1 MLTFGMKERATTY
14 MRLLVIVV
22 MAAVMGACASM
33 GRPEGGPRDE
43 MPPRYLSS
51 VPPPG
56 MNNVSKPKI
65 EILFDENIKIEDV
78 LNKVVV
84 SPAQKTPPSI
94 NASGKKVIVELRD
107 TMLDSTT
114 YTIDFSDAIRDL
126 NEGNILDG
134 FALDF
139 STGPVVDSLQISG
152 MVLKAQDLEPAQGML
167 VGVYS
172 NLADSAISTLQL
184 ERIAKT
190 NQLGQFTVRNLKPG
204 TYNIFALNDMNRNYH
219 WDRSEDVAFFDSP
232 ITPTATVTITADTLK
247 TASGEDSISTRSV
260 TTFSPC
266 DILLTWFNEDYK
278 AQYLQDY
285 KRPEDKKLT
294 LRMGAPADS
303 LPTLTIV
310 NGPNAGRTDREWARL
325 NASLTRDTLEYWI
338 TDSAVIKQD
347 SMFVALRYMRT
358 DTLDQLSWTTDTLKF
373 IHRPPKPKKKKKDD
387 NDTVPKINF
396 LTFRTLS
403 GSQQD
408 LNKPLRFE
416 ASQPLDT
423 ILADG
428 VSLSIMRDTVWE
440 PVGRPSFIA
449 DSTNIMRYILP
460 YQWEGGGKYR
470 ITVDSAAVRGIY
482 NEWNRPVKLEFTVK
496 TPEDYANLYFNIP
509 GIDQPLVVELLSG
522 GDKPVASSPL
532 VNGVATFNFVNPGT
546 YFARAFI
553 DTNGNGE
560 WDTGDLKSKRQPE
573 EVYYYPKKLNV
584 RKNWDI
590 EQTWDI
596 YALPLDTQKPLEIKK
611 NKPRTK
617 ESDETGTNEEE
628 EDDEFYDGSYY
639 GPGSQYDNI
648 HRSSSNSSSSSR
660 NPRLRKGSTF

>member
-1 MLTFGMKERATTY
+1 MKERPTIY
-14 MRLLVIVV
+14 MRFLVIAV

-43 MPPRYLSS
+43 TPPRYLSS
-51 VPPPG
+51 VPSPG
-56 MNNVSKPKI
+56 KNNVTKPKI
-65 EILFDENIKIEDV
+65 EILFDENIKLEDV

-94 NASGKKVIVELRD
+94 NASGRKVIVELRD
-107 TMLDSTT
+107 TMRDSTT

-152 MVLKAQDLEPAQGML
+152 MVLQARNLEPAQGML

-184 ERIAKT
+184 ERIART

-204 TYNIFALNDMNRNYH
+204 TYNIFALNDINRDYH

-232 ITPTATVTITADTLK
+232 IIPAVTVTEATDTLK
-247 TASGEDSISTRSV
+247 SAAGEDSLTTRTV
-260 TTFSPC
+260 TTFSPR

-278 AQYLQDY
+278 PQYLQDY

-310 NGPNAGRTDREWARL
+310 NGPNAGRTDRQWARL

-347 SMFVALRYMRT
+347 SMLVALRYMRT
-358 DTLDQLSWTTDTLKF
+358 DTLDRLSWATDTLKF
-373 IHRPPKPKKKKKDD
+373 FHRPPKTKKKKKDD

-396 LTFRTLS
+396 LTFRALS
-403 GSQQD
+403 GTQQD

-416 ASQPLDT
+416 TSQPLDT

-428 VSLSIMRDTVWE
+428 VNLSIMRDTVWE
-440 PVGRPSFIA
+440 PVQRPTFIA
-449 DSTNIMRYILP
+449 DSTNLMRYTLP
-460 YQWEGGGKYR
+460 YRWEGGGKYR
-470 ITVDSAAVRGIY
+470 LTVDSAAVRGIY

-496 TPEDYANLYFNIP
+496 NPEDYANLFFKIP
-509 GIDQPLVVELLSG
+509 DIDRPLVVELLNGS
-522 GDKPVASSPL
+522 DKPVATSAL

-553 DTNGNGE
+553 DTNANGE

-596 YALPLDTQKPLEIKK
+596 YALPLDTQKPVEIKK
-611 NKPRTK
+611 NKPRAK
-617 ESDETGTNEEE
+617 ESDENDTGGE
-628 EDDEFYDGSYY
+628 EDEGEFYDGSYT
-639 GPGSQYDNI
+639 GPGSQYDNL
-648 HRSSSNSSSSSR
+648 HRSSSGKKSSSSR
-660 NPRLRKGSTF
+660 NPRLKKASNF